1 MTALMRENLAKLY
14 PDFRTAHAGLLIQ
27 RGLKE
32 WDDNSEKPIKK
43 ELIGKISSVKA
54 DELYLLAFHRWL
66 NLTYKNDNFAN
77 LSAKINGRLFTG
89 LALGQT
95 LETGAMTHHT
105 YGMPMIAGSSIKGA
119 VRHYT
124 EQLFAERD
132 ENNNIRYHDGQI
144 VIQANKKHILDIL
157 FGTDDSSNAGYLIWH
172 DAWWIAPVDTKMNL
186 LQGENARPFASEI
199 VTVHHQ
205 KYYQGKM
212 KEALDIENPIP
223 NQQIAIQ
230 GEFYFS
236 IEGEKQWAEKFA
248 KILLIKMLQEQ
259 GVGAKGS
266 NGYGYF
272 EKSSRSSRLI
282 NPYLEVIEERKN
294 AQQAQEQ
301 AQALEKEMTGL
312 NANQA
317 LIYEFKSKLQ
327 ALDEKT
333 WKSNPNNPPK
343 IEIGGEQYWFAELF
357 AKTNDWNDDD
367 QKYALTELFAVY
379 QKSLSKK
386 MQDKV
391 KEMKKKLGV

>member
-1 MTALMRENLAKLY
+1 MTALMRQNLAKLY
-14 PDFRTAHAGLLIQ
+14 ADFRTAHAGLLIQ
-27 RGLKE
+27 RGLRE

-43 ELIGKISSVKA
+43 ELIDERISLVRA
-54 DELYLLAFHRWL
+54 NELYLLAFHRWL
-66 NLTYKNDNFAN
+66 NLTYQNDNFAN
-77 LSAKINGRLFTG
+77 LSAKINGRLYTG

-132 ENNNIRYHDGQI
+132 ENNNIRYRDKQI
-144 VIQANKKHILDIL
+144 IIQDDKKYVLDIL
-157 FGTDDSSNAGYLIWH
+157 FGKDDSSNAGYLVWH
-172 DAWWIAPVDTKMNL
+172 DAWWIAPVTSDMKL
-186 LQGENARPFASEI
+186 SQGENARPFASEI

-205 KYYQGKM
+205 KYYQGDM
-212 KEALDIENPIP
+212 KEALDIESPIP

-236 IEGEKQWAEKFA
+236 IEGEEQWAEFA
-248 KILLIKMLQEQ
+248 KLLLTRMLQEQ

-272 EKSSRSSRLI
+272 EESSRLI

-301 AQALEKEMTGL
+301 AQALEKEMADL
-312 NANQA
+312 NENQA

-391 KEMKKKLGV
+391 KEMKKKFKL